1 MIFFFALRWDLVQ
14 WKVNIS
20 QTALALALIVK
31 VTGRS
36 MFCVLLLFGR
46 IHSTICLV
54 RMQTDLEAQVLEQTS
69 VMLFCLNSVIRWFL
83 PVGFCLSVFHLSVLK
98 CNFYRKCFEYCTG
111 LNKFLEYSGRE
122 EKLDTLTAFKYYG

>member
-1 MIFFFALRWDLVQ
+1 MFFFFALRWDFVQ
-14 WKVNIS
+14 RKANIS

-69 VMLFCLNSVIRWFL
+69 VMLFCLNSVIR
-83 PVGFCLSVFHLSVLK
+83 
-98 CNFYRKCFEYCTG
+98 
-111 LNKFLEYSGRE
+111 
-122 EKLDTLTAFKYYG
+122 